1 MSRGAVEL
9 DFLGVEEKEIGSA
22 SMPCPQR
29 QPLDRLSSFRGIQ
42 SAISR
47 IDPELL
53 ASVLAPS
60 GAATRGGSAEN
71 AARSKSSSSGPA
83 TPKPDQHT
91 APPVLPVHTP
101 LVRPSPEPR
110 GEVAPLTIFYGG
122 TVAVFDLPPSKAE
135 NILKLAV
142 QGTSRSTGPETLK
155 AEATAVAAPSHRE
168 HLLVIGDLPLTRGK
182 SLQRFL
188 EKRKERLARS
198 ALPYSRDK

>member
-1 MSRGAVEL
+1 MSRGSVEL
-9 DFLGVEEKEIGSA
+9 DLLGVAEKEIGSA
-22 SMPCPQR
+22 SMPRPQR

-47 IDPELL
+47 IDPALL
-53 ASVLAPS
+53 KSVLAPS

-71 AARSKSSSSGPA
+71 AARSMSSSSVPA
-83 TPKPDQHT
+83 TPKPDQHA
-91 APPVLPVHTP
+91 APPVLPVYSP

-122 TVAVFDLPPSKAE
+122 TVTVFDLPPNTAE
-135 NILKLAV
+135 NILKLAA
-142 QGTSRSTGPETLK
+142 QGISKSAGPETPK
-155 AEATAVAAPSHRE
+155 ADAAAAAPSHRG
-168 HLLVIGDLPLTRGK
+168 HLLVIGDLPQTRGK

-198 ALPYSRDK
+198 ASPYSRDK